1 MLQEFGYPVIVKH
14 SLDRGTTEPTP
25 RAVHRPPATTR
36 LTPSTGSNIMPRPSK
51 PIAALSFVWLLSVA
65 ATRADDA
72 APARPGVD
80 GIAFFE
86 AKIRPVL
93 VDRCYQCHSAGSE
106 KVKGGLRVDHR
117 EGMVKG
123 GDAGPSVVPGKP
135 EESPLIEAIRYG
147 DEALRM
153 PPKTPLTPE
162 QVADFEAWVRMGAPD
177 PRDAAPS
184 DAATPAP
191 KMDVEK
197 ARSFWSFRP
206 VADPPPPL
214 VKDASWPKNEV
225 DRFVLAKLEAAG
237 VAPVAEADKTTLLR
251 RATFDLTGL
260 PPAPE
265 EADAFLAD
273 ESPDA
278 FGKVVER
285 LLASPAYG
293 ERWGRHWLDLVRY
306 ADTAGCNS
314 DFPVPTA
321 YKYRDYVISAFNRDK
336 PYDRFLR
343 EQVAGDLLPG
353 ESSETE
359 HERKIATGYLATARR
374 FGSSPTEFHLTLD
387 DAIDNIGKAVLGLSI
402 SCARCHDHKFDPIP
416 QADYYALYGILD
428 SSKFA
433 YPGLENAR
441 RVRDFVALGSP
452 EEAEGLRKHETE
464 VYDLEVRLRKLN
476 REKNS
481 PQKEG
486 RTTAIIDAEI
496 GEVKG
501 KLKELDAHPP
511 GVAKAYAVAEGT
523 PHDAPLFRKGD
534 PAHPAATVPRGFLQ
548 ILGGQRLPEA
558 VGPKESGRLELA
570 GWLTDPSNPLTA
582 RVMVNR
588 IWQHHFGRG
597 LVATPN
603 DFGAR
608 GRPPTHPEL
617 LDHLATRFVQDG
629 WSIKAMHR
637 RIMLSRTY
645 QLSAAE
651 DSRAASVDPA
661 NELHWRHN
669 RRRLSAEEIRDGM
682 LAVAGTL
689 DRSPPGGPFPLPPE
703 SEFRYTQHVQFVAPE
718 SFDTRR
724 RTVYQIQ
731 QRLRRRRILEVF
743 DGADPNATTPDRP
756 LSTTAIQALYLM
768 NDPFVHE
775 RAAELAR
782 RLEDASD
789 DEGARIGL
797 AYGLAFNRPAT
808 AAEVEAG
815 RAYLSD
821 ARPALAEAG
830 LPDEARPRASLES
843 LVRVLLASNEFLFVD

>member
-1 MLQEFGYPVIVKH
+1 M
-14 SLDRGTTEPTP
+14 R
-25 RAVHRPPATTR
+25 R
-36 LTPSTGSNIMPRPSK
+36 STQS
-51 PIAALSFVWLLSVA
+51 IAALSCVGFLAVA
-65 ATRADDA
+65 ASRTGADDS
-72 APARPGVD
+72 APAKPVAD

-93 VDRCYQCHSAGSE
+93 VERCYQCHGAGSE

-123 GDAGPSVVPGKP
+123 GDGGPSIVPGKP
-135 EESPLIEAIRYG
+135 EESLLIEAIRYG
-147 DEALRM
+147 DEAVRM
-153 PPKTPLTPE
+153 PPKTPLSPE
-162 QVADFEAWVRMGAPD
+162 QVADFETWVRMGAPD

-184 DAATPAP
+184 VASAPAP
-191 KMDVEK
+191 KMDIEK

-206 VADPPPPL
+206 VADPPVPA
-214 VKDASWPKNEV
+214 VKDSTWPRNEV
-225 DRFVLAKLEAAG
+225 DRFVLARLEAAG
-237 VAPVAEADKTTLLR
+237 LAPVPEADRPTLIR

-265 EADAFLAD
+265 ESDAFLAD
-273 ESPDA
+273 EAPDA
-278 FGKVVER
+278 FAKVVDR

-293 ERWGRHWLDLVRY
+293 ERWGRHWLDLIRY

-314 DFPVPTA
+314 DFPVPSA

-353 ESSETE
+353 EPLETE
-359 HERKIATGYLATARR
+359 HERKIATGYLAIARR
-374 FGSSPTEFHLTLD
+374 FGSSPNEFHLTLD
-387 DAIDNIGKAVLGLSI
+387 DAIDNIGKAFLGLSV

-416 QADYYALYGILD
+416 QADYYALYGVLD

-441 RVRDFVALGSP
+441 RTRDFVALGSP
-452 EEAEGLRKHETE
+452 EEAEGLRKHEDE
-464 VYDLEVRLRKLN
+464 VYSLEGQLRKLK
-476 REKNS
+476 REKDS
-481 PQKEG
+481 PPKEG
-486 RTTAIIDAEI
+486 RTPAIIDAETE
-496 GEVKG
+496 EVKG
-501 KLKELDAHPP
+501 KLKALDAHPP
-511 GVAKAYAVAEGT
+511 GVDKAYAVAEGS

-534 PAHPAATVPRGFLQ
+534 PAHPGPSVPRGFLQ
-548 ILGGQRLPEA
+548 VLGGQRLPGGVA
-558 VGPKESGRLELA
+558 SQESGRLELA
-570 GWLTDPSNPLTA
+570 GWLVDPANPLTA

-617 LDHLATRFVQDG
+617 LDHLASRFVGDG

-645 QLSAAE
+645 QLAAAE

-661 NELHWRHN
+661 NELQWRHD
-669 RRRLSAEEIRDGM
+669 RRRLSAEEIRDAM
-682 LAVAGTL
+682 LAVADTL
-689 DRSPPGGPFPLPPE
+689 DRTPGGAFPLPPE

-768 NDPFVHE
+768 NDPFVHD
-775 RAAELAR
+775 RAGELAGR
-782 RLEDASD
+782 VEAASA
-789 DEGARIGL
+789 DEGGRIGL
-797 AYGLAFNRPAT
+797 AYRLAFGRPAT
-808 AAEVEAG
+808 LDEVEAG
-815 RAYLSD
+815 RAFLTD

-830 LPDEARPRASLES
+830 VSDDRLPRAALEG
-843 LVRVLLASNEFLFVD
+843 LVRVLFASNEFLFVD